1 MSSDLP
7 ANILKTLET
16 IQAPKTKLRS
26 AQEINARYK
35 LSLQNYK
42 NLCLMSGDVRE
53 QKAGTYAEIKILGW
67 VLGKSDKDVISD
79 ITAHSIRMNF
89 PGQL

>member
-16 IQAPKTKLRS
+16 IQSTTTKMRS

-67 VLGKSDKDVISD
+67 VLGKADKDIIND
-79 ITAHSIRMNF
+79 ITAHSVRMSF
-89 PGQL
+89 PNQS